1 MRKDFDL
8 DRIGKRM
15 PYKTPEGCFDEMEA
29 NIWSRLHTGQYA
41 QPGRKARRPGIILG
55 VMAAAA
61 CAALVLLLR
70 TAAPETQDDG
80 LTEIEQAFADL
91 SAEDQAYMLDFYM
104 DDIFMNE

>member
-1 MRKDFDL
+1 M
-8 DRIGKRM
+8 
-15 PYKTPEGCFDEMEA
+15 
-29 NIWSRLHTGQYA
+29 
-41 QPGRKARRPGIILG
+41 ARGSSRPGIILG

-80 LTEIEQAFADL
+80 LTEVEQAFADL
-91 SAEDQAYMLDFYM
+91 STEDQAYMLDFYM

>member
-29 NIWSRLHTGQYA
+29 NIWQAVRHRQSA
-41 QPGRKARRPGIILG
+41 PARSKTHRQGIILG

-70 TAAPETQDDG
+70 TAAPEAQDDG
-80 LTEIEQAFADL
+80 LTEVEQAFADL
-91 SAEDQAYMLDFYM
+91 STEDQAYMLDFYM